1 VANDI
6 REGIFPKRLYDQ
18 ADDFIMIQRFIKDY
32 PRLRRTLSEA
42 ELSEVKDDLYEKIK
56 LDVGNYFSQRKNE
69 IFESLEKGNYE
80 KFLFEYQLITPQRIN
95 KLGSIAFN
103 QCIQKA
109 VNPIKGTALAA
120 DRNFLAV
127 NDKVVHTMN
136 FDMPYMDLQEYKDD
150 PYVFT
155 YERKTRVFNG
165 FIGVV
170 LKIDTEGELI
180 WVYYPLDNKVIIY
193 QFNDAKSFLELG
205 YALTVHKSQG
215 SEYQNIIIP
224 MNLIFFKMLNTRLLY
239 TAVTRAKKHCTIL
252 GDSYALKVAVENID
266 SSNRSTLLQLLLR
279 SSYE

>member
-1 VANDI
+1 MANDI